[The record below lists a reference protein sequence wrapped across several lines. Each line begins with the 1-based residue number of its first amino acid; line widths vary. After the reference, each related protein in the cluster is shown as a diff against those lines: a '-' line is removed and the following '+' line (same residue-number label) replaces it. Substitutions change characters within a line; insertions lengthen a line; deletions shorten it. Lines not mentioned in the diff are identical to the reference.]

1 MHKKRLEIYSTEPRR
16 DIDMR
21 RFYQEG
27 VQMVCDGLINTGE
40 MVTHRFPLSR
50 IQEAFDVR
58 NACGEDTIHVLVDC
72 D

>member
-1 MHKKRLEIYSTEPRR
+1 MHS
-16 DIDMR
+16 
-21 RFYQEG
+21 
-27 VQMVCDGLINTGE
+27 GE